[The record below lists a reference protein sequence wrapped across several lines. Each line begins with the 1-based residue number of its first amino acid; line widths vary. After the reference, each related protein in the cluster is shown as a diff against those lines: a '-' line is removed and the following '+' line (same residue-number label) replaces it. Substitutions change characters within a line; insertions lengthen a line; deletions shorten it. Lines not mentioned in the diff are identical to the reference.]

1 MGSQSFTYLLAP
13 SPEAPGGPRCRPPAL
28 WRPGPR
34 SPASASS
41 GGATASAAPWSLG
54 HGAQGTRAALRGR
67 EKYPSSGPFLVGWS
81 YKTQRFFGWVLRE
94 SHTENHHFGG
104 PVEIKKKVGV
114 SFRAS
119 LGIVCVWPKGSVAVC
134 LGQTPQL
141 VPPKVGQNQT
151 RLLVTRDSRS
161 HETIL
166 KLQPPKKRR
175 GPLFALRTLFSPR
188 PTRLSAPSRL
198 GLWSARA
205 PPRRGSRLRRRG
217 SAPPPSCRRA
227 PGSGPPPDACAEKRR
242 ADPKGWCQ

>member
-1 MGSQSFTYLLAP
+1 M
-13 SPEAPGGPRCRPPAL
+13 
-28 WRPGPR
+28 
-34 SPASASS
+34 
-41 GGATASAAPWSLG
+41 
-54 HGAQGTRAALRGR
+54 
-67 EKYPSSGPFLVGWS
+67 
-81 YKTQRFFGWVLRE
+81 
-94 SHTENHHFGG
+94 
-104 PVEIKKKVGV
+104 
-114 SFRAS
+114 
-119 LGIVCVWPKGSVAVC
+119 GIVCVWPKGSVAVC

-217 SAPPPSCRRA
+217 SALPPSCRRA
-227 PGSGPPPDACAEKRR
+227 PGSGPPPDAWRSGAQDQRAGVVPMRGKPSQIWASEIQGTPKRFIAQGHSLALASKR
-242 ADPKGWCQ
+242 